1 MQRDKG
7 KHDHTRETGLTAVT
21 RRILRALV
29 DALRPPASC
38 TQTHQDPARHAH
50 AGQPSAG
57 PHPAATHQP
66 PSCRAPARA
75 TRSAAWPAPRPPPT
89 LRGHAIAIQIQR
101 QRPMPARP
109 PPKLA
114 PRGHAHAMRTAL
126 PARAARAHARPATA
140 PFRPACGPFHFG
152 WCVVL
157 LKRHSSIVRR
167 PGRTCKHVR
176 CSRLP
181 PHYFRGSI
189 GPIAIAHALYLGPYL
204 LTFSFSLSKV

>member
-1 MQRDKG
+1 
-7 KHDHTRETGLTAVT
+7 
-21 RRILRALV
+21 
-29 DALRPPASC
+29 
-38 TQTHQDPARHAH
+38 
-50 AGQPSAG
+50 
-57 PHPAATHQP
+57 
-66 PSCRAPARA
+66 
-75 TRSAAWPAPRPPPT
+75 
-89 LRGHAIAIQIQR
+89 
-101 QRPMPARP
+101 
-109 PPKLA
+109 
-114 PRGHAHAMRTAL
+114 MRKRV
-126 PARAARAHARPATA
+126 RAARGYGGPREWVLTATLADAAR
-140 PFRPACGPFHFG
+140 GPGTRRREIEDFG

>member
-29 DALRPPASC
+29 DSLRPPASC

-89 LRGHAIAIQIQR
+89 LRGHAIAIQIQH

-114 PRGHAHAMRTAL
+114 PRGHAHAMRPAL
-126 PARAARAHARPATA
+126 PAR
-140 PFRPACGPFHFG
+140 FSWQG

-157 LKRHSSIVRR
+157 LKRHSSIARR
-167 PGRTCKHVR
+167 PGRTCKHGR
-176 CSRLP
+176 SPNSLP
-181 PHYFRGSI
+181 TTSDEVKGSH
-189 GPIAIAHALYLGPYL
+189 AIAHATNWGAP
-204 LTFSFSLSKV
+204 TKQSP